1 MQQNRLEL
9 KLNLKKEKISHVHP
23 KMETESMVRLSAVK
37 ITSTINSEEMSEN
50 FTIHHVNE
58 NI

>member
-1 MQQNRLEL
+1 LEL
-9 KLNLKKEKISHVHP
+9 KLDLKKEKISHVHP
-23 KMETESMVRLSAVK
+23 KIETESLLRLSAVK

-58 NI
+58 DT